1 VIIIAAS
8 LHYHVK
14 GAFCIA
20 MIFGSVVWWSNDN
33 SWPTSVV
40 RFPEID
46 PATGIFSENLSE
58 AIILS
63 LQLVFIY
70 ILSLS
75 GLVSSMAGLGGLVRT
90 DNTTPRNR
98 WIYVVCGVVTFIS
111 GLLSGPP
118 ILISP
123 ESAAGIKAG
132 AKTGLSTIVC
142 GLLFGLSVFLGP
154 FLEKVPNAA
163 TAPLLFA
170 VGIVLF
176 QNVQKLNWKLIT
188 DSTPAY
194 VVLFFIPFTYSI
206 LQGVVIGYVVYL
218 ILGLLTGQIFYSG
231 LDIWLFYFDFSPTD
245 LFRRT
250 SNSDP
255 TTQTDIES
263 DLIDP
268 PPAPPFLPPTRSHAR
283 SRAPSVAQFGM
294 DELEEPAVCLTL
306 GIDNI
311 EVETPS
317 YFPTAQTF
325 KQYQETHSAQTKQ
338 DENI

>member
-1 VIIIAAS
+1 MIIIAAA

-20 MIFGSVVWWSNDN
+20 MFFGSVVWWTYED
-33 SWPTSVV
+33 SWPHRIV
-40 RFPEID
+40 RYPELD
-46 PATGIFSENLSE
+46 AANGFFSQNTTEGIL
-58 AIILS
+58 LS

-70 ILSLS
+70 ILTLS
-75 GLVSSMAGLGGLVRT
+75 GLVSSMAALGGLVRK

-98 WIYVVCGVVTFIS
+98 WIYVVCGVVTFLS
-111 GLLSGPP
+111 GILSGPP

-132 AKTGLSTIVC
+132 AKTGLSTLIC
-142 GLLFGLSVFLGP
+142 GILFGLSCFLGP
-154 FLEKVPNAA
+154 FLEEVPNAA

-206 LQGVVIGYVVYL
+206 LQGVVIGYIVYF

-231 LDIWLFYFDFSPTD
+231 LDLWLFYFDYTPID

-250 SNSDP
+250 KASPDSTLQADL
-255 TTQTDIES
+255 ES
-263 DLIDP
+263 DLISA
-268 PPAPPFLPPTRSHAR
+268 APLGLTRRR
-283 SRAPSVAQFGM
+283 SRAPSVVQFGM
-294 DELEEPAVCLTL
+294 DGLEEPSVHLTL
-306 GIDNI
+306 GIDDINI
-311 EVETPS
+311 ETPS
-317 YFPTAQTF
+317 YFPTPETF
-325 KQYQETHSAQTKQ
+325 KQYQETHKQ
-338 DENI
+338 EEDI

>member
-1 VIIIAAS
+1 VSHTADLVLGVIIIAAA
-8 LHYHVK
+8 LHYHIK

-20 MIFGSVVWWSNDN
+20 MIFGSIVWWSNDN

-46 PATGIFSENLSE
+46 PATGFFSENITE
-58 AIILS
+58 AILLS

-98 WIYVVCGVVTFIS
+98 WIYVVCGVVTFVS

-154 FLEKVPNAA
+154 CLEKVPNAA

-206 LQGVVIGYVVYL
+206 LQGVVIGYIVYL

-231 LDIWLFYFDFSPTD
+231 LALWLYYFDFSPTD
-245 LFRRT
+245 IFRRAGKA
-250 SNSDP
+250 DP
-255 TTQTDIES
+255 TAQADIES
-263 DLIDP
+263 DLIEQSSVS
-268 PPAPPFLPPTRSHAR
+268 FRGR
-283 SRAPSVAQFGM
+283 RAPSVAQFGM
-294 DELEEPAVCLTL
+294 DELEEPSVYLTL
-306 GIDNI
+306 GIDDI

-325 KQYQETHSAQTKQ
+325 KQYQETHTKQ

>member
-1 VIIIAAS
+1 M
-8 LHYHVK
+8 
-14 GAFCIA
+14 F
-20 MIFGSVVWWSNDN
+20 FGSVVWWTHDD
-33 SWPTSVV
+33 SWPTGIL
-40 RFPEID
+40 RFPQVDTANGFFAQNTTE
-46 PATGIFSENLSE
+46 GILLSF
-58 AIILS
+58 
-63 LQLVFIY
+63 QLVFIY
-70 ILSLS
+70 ILTLS
-75 GLVSSMAGLGGLVRT
+75 GLVSSMAGLGGLIRT

-142 GLLFGLSVFLGP
+142 GVLFGLSVFLGP
-154 FLEKVPNAA
+154 FLEEVPHAA

-206 LQGVVIGYVVYL
+206 LQGVVIGYIVYF

-231 LDIWLFYFDFSPTD
+231 LDLWLFYFESSPID
-245 LFRRT
+245 LFRNALT
-250 SNSDP
+250 IPDSTGDSGLD
-255 TTQTDIES
+255 S
-263 DLIDP
+263 GLIDP
-268 PPAPPFLPPTRSHAR
+268 SSVTSDRSRSRVR
-283 SRAPSVAQFGM
+283 SRAPSIVQFGM
-294 DELEEPAVCLTL
+294 DALEEPTVHLTL
-306 GIDNI
+306 GIDDLN
-311 EVETPS
+311 VETPS
-317 YFPTAQTF
+317 YFPTPQTF
-325 KQYQETHSAQTKQ
+325 KHYQETHKQ
-338 DENI
+338 EENL

>member
-1 VIIIAAS
+1 M
-8 LHYHVK
+8 
-14 GAFCIA
+14 F
-20 MIFGSVVWWSNDN
+20 FGSVVWWTNDD
-33 SWPTSVV
+33 SWPTSLL
-40 RFPEID
+40 RFPELD
-46 PATGIFSENLSE
+46 TANGFFSQNTTDG
-58 AIILS
+58 IILS
-63 LQLVFIY
+63 FQLVFIY
-70 ILSLS
+70 ILTLS
-75 GLVSSMAGLGGLVRT
+75 GLVSSMAGLGGLIRT

-98 WIYVVCGVVTFIS
+98 WIYVVCGAVTFIS

-142 GLLFGLSVFLGP
+142 GVLFGLSVFLGP

-206 LQGVVIGYVVYL
+206 LQGVVIGYIVYF

-231 LDIWLFYFDFSPTD
+231 LDLWLFYFDFSPLD
-245 LFRRT
+245 LFRRAAPT
-250 SNSDP
+250 PGQDSNGES
-255 TTQTDIES
+255 DIEGT
-263 DLIDP
+263 LIDALVSSYATP
-268 PPAPPFLPPTRSHAR
+268 DQSRSRIR
-283 SRAPSVAQFGM
+283 SRAPSVIQFGM
-294 DELEEPAVCLTL
+294 DGLEEPSVHLTL
-306 GIDNI
+306 GIDSMNL
-311 EVETPS
+311 ETPS
-317 YFPTAQTF
+317 YFPTPETF
-325 KQYQETHSAQTKQ
+325 KQYQETHKHE
-338 DENI
+338 ENL